1 MPKKKKEIAVIE
13 QNGAKTVKKKKSF
26 VTRVKIIFAVISVI
40 WVAAVISV
48 PLWVKNTYSQPIK
61 KSIVVSMFF
70 DLQRNIVEQYER
82 LLDGIKDAI
91 NLEEPVAFAVDKV
104 RMVGDAVDVVT
115 DTTAKAKD
123 VTADAQQATDKVSET
138 TAKVGK
144 LTGLANMFGINTS
157 GIDNALD
164 EVNKGVDQVNTGIDK
179 ANETIAR
186 VDNTAEMVNEK
197 LDEIETQLT
206 SVLQIQIDE
215 MIDGVI
221 KSQLDKNTGGL
232 GTTLLTNYG
241 IEHVYPWR
249 PSSWPVATQI
259 YDDLAQSDVD
269 VITVITDTVDDYF
282 DYVAWGLVIAV
293 WVLGLWIWHAM
304 FKKTKSVIAP
314 FVVCPRCGLGT
325 ITLSWAAWEIAGAL
339 NDANELKRSEL
350 EIQKQRLDLARR
362 QYTLDSLQ
370 YIASQKQR

>member
-1 MPKKKKEIAVIE
+1 MPKKKKEVEVIDMG
-13 QNGAKTVKKKKSF
+13 GAKTVKKKKSF
-26 VTRVKIIFAVISVI
+26 VTRVKIVFAVISVI
-40 WVAAVISV
+40 WIALVVAV

-70 DLQRNIVEQYER
+70 DLQRNIVEQYEK

-123 VTADAQQATDKVSET
+123 VTADAQDASNKVSET
-138 TAKVGK
+138 TEKVGK
-144 LTGLANMFGINTS
+144 LAGLVGRFGIDTS
-157 GIDNALD
+157 GVTNALD
-164 EVNKGVDQVNTGIDK
+164 EVNNGVGQVNQGIDK
-179 ANETIAR
+179 ANETIAK
-186 VDNTAEMVNEK
+186 VDNTAAMVNEK
-197 LDEIETQLT
+197 LDEIENQLT
-206 SVLQIQIDE
+206 GLLQVQIDD

-259 YDDLAQSDVD
+259 YDDLAQSDVQ
-269 VITVITDTVDDYF
+269 VITVITDTVDQYF
-282 DYVAWGLVIAV
+282 NYVAWGLVIAV
-293 WVLGLWIWHAM
+293 WVLGFLIWRAI
-304 FKKTKSVIAP
+304 FKKTKAVIAP
-314 FVVCPRCGLGT
+314 FVVCPRCGHT
-325 ITLSWAAWEIAGAL
+325 FA
-339 NDANELKRSEL
+339 D
-350 EIQKQRLDLARR
+350 RR
-362 QYTLDSLQ
+362 TAYGFLQ
-370 YIASQKQR
+370 AFQPWNWF

>member
-1 MPKKKKEIAVIE
+1 MPKKKKEVEVIDMG
-13 QNGAKTVKKKKSF
+13 GAKTVKKKKSF
-26 VTRVKIIFAVISVI
+26 ITRVKVIFMIISII
-40 WVAAVISV
+40 WVALVISV

-70 DLQRNIVEQYER
+70 DLQRNIVEQYEK

-115 DTTAKAKD
+115 DTTDKAKD
-123 VTADAQQATDKVSET
+123 VTADASAATDKVSET
-138 TAKVGK
+138 TDKVGK
-144 LTGLANMFGINTS
+144 LTGLANMFGIDTS
-157 GIDNALD
+157 GIDKALN
-164 EVNKGVDQVNTGIDK
+164 EVDKGVDQVHQGIDK
-179 ANETIAR
+179 ANETIAK
-186 VDNTAEMVNEK
+186 VDNTAAIVNEK

-206 SVLQIQIDE
+206 SVLQVQIDD

-259 YDDLAQSDVD
+259 YDDLAESDVQ

-282 DYVAWGLVIAV
+282 NYVAWGLVIAV

-304 FKKTKSVIAP
+304 FKKTKAVIAP
-314 FVVCPRCGLGT
+314 FIVCPRCGHT
-325 ITLSWAAWEIAGAL
+325 FA
-339 NDANELKRSEL
+339 DKRT
-350 EIQKQRLDLARR
+350 A
-362 QYTLDSLQ
+362 YGFLQ
-370 YIASQKQR
+370 ILQPWKWL